1 MDALAIIAPA
11 YADSSDDTVP
21 DAKVPPTVSPTAPYV
36 HESMGAQT
44 HQTTAAGDTSVD
56 EVGEAYCECCFRKVP
71 ATSIRNCWKKHCSA
85 HQEPLTDCCACG
97 AYLCQADHEEVGDV
111 ATHGNLMVQVMES
124 SRAVLQQSNLPMSS
138 GALAAGSDAVS
149 SPSCY
154 NNFVHGHPRQ
164 FT

>member
-1 MDALAIIAPA
+1 MLIQVMTRCRMRKCCQRHHQRHLTFMRAWERKRTKLKKLAIHRLTKA
-11 YADSSDDTVP
+11 
-21 DAKVPPTVSPTAPYV
+21 
-36 HESMGAQT
+36 
-44 HQTTAAGDTSVD
+44 
-56 EVGEAYCECCFRKVP
+56 GEAYCECCFRKVP

-111 ATHGNLMVQVMES
+111 ATHGNLMVQVMVS
-124 SRAVLQQSNLPMSS
+124 SRAVLQQSDLPMSL